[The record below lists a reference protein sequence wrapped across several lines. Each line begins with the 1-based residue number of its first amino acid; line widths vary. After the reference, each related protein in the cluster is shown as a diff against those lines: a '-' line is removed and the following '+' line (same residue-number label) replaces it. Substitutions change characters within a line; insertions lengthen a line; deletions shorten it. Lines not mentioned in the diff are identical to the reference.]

1 MSHKKNVTFSEI
13 KTQWHPAFCAAARL
27 ELIFNKDELD
37 FREEY
42 NLNRKP
48 LQIDLLIIEKKQGA
62 DVEIQNEIGKIFR
75 KYNIIEYKSPKDNL
89 TIDDFFKTLGYAYI
103 YKGLG
108 ESVNQVPLHE
118 LTISL
123 VREKKPK
130 KLLRELEN
138 CNCRYEEVADG
149 IYYIYGL
156 LIPAQIIVTKQLNS
170 REHSCLRI
178 LSPEAC
184 EDEVREFLFRAKDLT
199 DPGARADIDA
209 VLQVSVSENMKL
221 YDQVRRDL
229 DMCEAL
235 KILMKDEIAAGKK
248 EGLEEGLA
256 KMREMRDSSAIEMLC
271 DGKPDAE
278 ILKYLKM
285 SEAEL
290 AALKKKIHN

>member
-1 MSHKKNVTFSEI
+1 MSHKENATLSEI

-42 NLNRKP
+42 NLSRKP

-123 VREKKPK
+123 VREKKPE

-170 REHSCLRI
+170 KEHSCLRI

-199 DPGARADIDA
+199 DPGARADIGA
-209 VLQVSVSENMKL
+209 VLQVSVSENMEL
-221 YDQVRRDL
+221 YKQIRSDSKV
-229 DMCEAL
+229 CEAL
-235 KILMKDEIAAGKK
+235 KILMEDEMQQR
-248 EGLEEGLA
+248 EQQ
-256 KMREMRDSSAIEMLC
+256 MRENFAMEMLC

-278 ILKYLKM
+278 ILKYSKV

-290 AALKKKIHN
+290 AALKKKIQN